1 MGAPVVHFEILGKD
15 GQRLQDFYSGVFDWK
30 IDSANPANYGIV
42 DTAADGRGIPGG
54 VSAAPQGPGWVTF
67 YVEVDDL
74 DATLAQIEQAGGKK
88 LAGPMDVPGGPR
100 LAIFADPEGHTVG
113 LVDGSSVRSD

>member
-15 GQRLQDFYSGVFDWK
+15 GARLQSFYSETFGWK
-30 IDSANPANYGIV
+30 IDSSNPANYGIV
-42 DTAADGRGIPGG
+42 DTDSGDRGIPGG
-54 VSAAPQGPGWVTF
+54 VSAAEQGPGWITF

-74 DATLAQIEQAGGKK
+74 EATLERIQQSGGKT
-88 LAGPMDVPGGPR
+88 LAGPMQVPGGPR

-113 LVDGSSVRSD
+113 LVDGATTNR

>member
-1 MGAPVVHFEILGKD
+1 MGAPVVHFEILGND

-30 IDSANPANYGIV
+30 IDADNPAKYGLV
-42 DTAADGRGIPGG
+42 DTDSGERGIPGG
-54 VSAAPQGPGWVTF
+54 VSAAERGAGWVTF

-74 DATLAQIEQAGGKK
+74 EATLAQIEQNGGKK
-88 LAGPMDVPGGPR
+88 LAGPMQVPGGPT

-113 LVDGSSVRSD
+113 LVDSAADEA